1 MELPPISARRLLVLT
16 GALALLGAAGCGDD
30 DSSSV
35 TSAGPTASSATS
47 AGPTASSA
55 PTTVPGTAETS
66 PPSTSA
72 PATTGGTSPGTA
84 VIDPGDGGDYHP
96 DVIASDFVAR
106 VDNPYLPFIPGSKW
120 VYEGD
125 SDGEHE
131 RIVIRVTSRHKRVM
145 GIEATVVRDSAY
157 VEGQLAEDTFD
168 WYAQDREG
176 NVWYLGEDTAEY
188 EEGKVVSRKGSW
200 EAGVDGALA
209 GIVMQAHPEVGMAY
223 RQEYYAGEAEDMGEV
238 IAVGGSVEV
247 PAGSFDDVVRT
258 RDWTP
263 IEPEVIEEKSFAPG
277 VGSIREEQVAGGD
290 GVVELVEYT
299 AGE

>member
-16 GALALLGAAGCGDD
+16 GALALLGTAGCGDD
-30 DSSSV
+30 DSSSA
-35 TSAGPTASSATS
+35 TSATAGPTTTSSV
-47 AGPTASSA
+47 
-55 PTTVPGTAETS
+55 PTTIPSTAETS
-66 PPSTSA
+66 APSTSA
-72 PATTGGTSPGTA
+72 QETTGGTTPGTA
-84 VIDPGDGGDYHP
+84 VIDPGDAGDYHP
-96 DVIASDFVAR
+96 DVNASDFVDR

-120 VYEGD
+120 VYEGN

-157 VEGQLAEDTFD
+157 IEGQLAEDTFD

-188 EEGKVVSRKGSW
+188 EDGEVVSRKGSW

-263 IEPEVIEEKSFAPG
+263 IEPDVIEEKSFAPG

-290 GVVELVEYT
+290 GVVELVKYR